1 MTSARRPSAADT
13 PRVLRTTAQP
23 AELARIRGFVA
34 QQAADLRV
42 HPGVI
47 PDMVEAV
54 DEAATNIIKH
64 GYRGRPGTLEVDVGV
79 TDGSLVIRLRDHAP
93 AFDPTTVPAPD
104 LSLPLE
110 RRPLGGMGV
119 HLARELTDAM
129 RHRSTKDWSN
139 ELTLVKRIPSPDIEE
154 G

>member
-1 MTSARRPSAADT
+1 MTSARQPSSADT
-13 PRVLRTTAQP
+13 PRVLRTAAQP
-23 AELARIRGFVA
+23 AELARIRRFVE
-34 QQAADLRV
+34 QQAADLDV
-42 HPGVI
+42 DPDVV

-64 GYRGRPGTLEVDVGV
+64 GYRGRPGPMEVEVGV
-79 TDGSLVIRLRDHAP
+79 AAGRLVIRLRDHAP
-93 AFDPTTVPAPD
+93 AFDPTSVPPPD

-119 HLARELTDAM
+119 HLARELTDEM
-129 RHRSTKDWSN
+129 RHRSTGDWSN
-139 ELTLVKRIPSPDIEE
+139 ELTLVKRIPSRDIEE